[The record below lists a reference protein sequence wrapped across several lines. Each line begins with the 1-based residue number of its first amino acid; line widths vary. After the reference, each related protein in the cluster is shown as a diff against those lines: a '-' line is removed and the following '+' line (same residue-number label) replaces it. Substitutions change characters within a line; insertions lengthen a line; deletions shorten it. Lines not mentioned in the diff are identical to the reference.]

1 MDRLGYALSNIDR
14 RQNYIRMNVSF
25 HGRRTSVGLEREVLD
40 MLTELCLTEGITLN
54 QLCMRIASTR
64 GPNGDDGAKNLSR
77 RLRVLAL
84 TYSRLFGSAE
94 AQNTRHSSAEA
105 AVTSAGAGTDT
116 GAGAASVSRAA

>member
-1 MDRLGYALSNIDR
+1 MDRLGYALANIDR
-14 RQNYIRMNVSF
+14 RQTYIRMNVSF

-40 MLTELCLTEGITLN
+40 MLTELCITEGITLN
-54 QLCMRIASTR
+54 QLCTRIASTR

-94 AQNTRHSSAEA
+94 ADDARHNTVAAEA
-105 AVTSAGAGTDT
+105 AGTDT
-116 GAGAASVSRAA
+116 STSSVSRAA